1 MYLCAFFWLETKER
15 ADFVYNLNKDIMANL
30 EELTNKLY
38 AEGVEKGKAQA
49 AQIVADAKQK
59 AAEIVAKAEKQ
70 AADIEAKAA
79 AKAAE
84 LDKNTRSELKLY
96 AEQSVNAL
104 RTEVTNLICGQVVN
118 DSVKAATADKA
129 FMQSI
134 IAKMAESMVKD
145 GAVTIDAKDAEA
157 LKKYFAANAKAVL
170 DKGVKINEVKD
181 IKTDF
186 AIAPE
191 KGGYKLTFGDK
202 EFEAYFKNFLRD
214 QLIELL
220 F

>member
-1 MYLCAFFWLETKER
+1 
-15 ADFVYNLNKDIMANL
+15 MANL

-38 AEGVEKGKAQA
+38 TEGVEKGKAEAKQL
-49 AQIVADAKQK
+49 IADAEKK
-59 AAEIVAKAEKQ
+59 AAEIVANAERK

-104 RTEVTNLICGQVVN
+104 RTEVTNLICGQVVS

-134 IAKMAESMVKD
+134 IVKMAESMAKD
-145 GAVTIDAKDAEA
+145 GNVTIDAKDAEA
-157 LKKYFAANAKAVL
+157 LQKYFAANAKEAL
-170 DKGVKINEVKD
+170 NKGVKINEVKGL
-181 IKTDF
+181 KTDF
-186 AIAPE
+186 AIAPAN
-191 KGGYKLTFGDK
+191 GGYKLTFGDK
-202 EFEAYFKNFLRD
+202 EFEAYFKNFLRE
-214 QLIELL
+214 QLITLL

>member
-1 MYLCAFFWLETKER
+1 
-15 ADFVYNLNKDIMANL
+15 MANL

-38 AEGVEKGKAQA
+38 TEGVEKGKAEAKQL
-49 AQIVADAKQK
+49 IADAEKK
-59 AAEIVAKAEKQ
+59 AAEIVANAEKK

-104 RTEVTNLICGQVVN
+104 RTEVTNLICGQVVS

-134 IAKMAESMVKD
+134 IVKMAESMAKD
-145 GAVTIDAKDAEA
+145 GNVTIDAKDAEA
-157 LKKYFAANAKAVL
+157 LKKYFAANAKEAL
-170 DKGVKINEVKD
+170 NKGVKINEVKGL
-181 IKTDF
+181 KTDF
-186 AIAPE
+186 AIAPAN
-191 KGGYKLTFGDK
+191 GGYKLTFGDK
-202 EFEAYFKNFLRD
+202 EFEAYFKNFLRE
-214 QLIELL
+214 QLITLL

>member
-1 MYLCAFFWLETKER
+1 
-15 ADFVYNLNKDIMANL
+15 MANL

-38 AEGVEKGKAQA
+38 NEGVEKGKAQA
-49 AQIVADAKQK
+49 QELIAQAEQK
-59 AAEIVAKAEKQ
+59 AADIVAQAEKK

-104 RTEVTNLICGQVVN
+104 RTEVTNLICGKIVADN
-118 DSVKAATADKA
+118 VKAATADKA
-129 FMQSI
+129 FMQSVI
-134 IAKMAESMVKD
+134 LKMVESMAKE
-145 GAVTIDAKDAEA
+145 GIVTISTKDAEE
-157 LKKYFAANAKAVL
+157 LKKYFAANAKALL
-170 DKGVKINEVKD
+170 DKGVKIEEVKD

-191 KGGYKLTFGDK
+191 KGGYKLTFGDR
-202 EFEAYFKNFLRD
+202 EFVEYFKNFLRD

>member
-1 MYLCAFFWLETKER
+1 
-15 ADFVYNLNKDIMANL
+15 MANL

-38 AEGVEKGKAQA
+38 NEGVEKGKAQA
-49 AQIVADAKQK
+49 QELIAQAEQK
-59 AAEIVAKAEKQ
+59 AADIVAQAERK

-104 RTEVTNLICGQVVN
+104 RTEVTNLICGKIVADN
-118 DSVKAATADKA
+118 VKAATADKA
-129 FMQSI
+129 FMQSVI
-134 IAKMAESMVKD
+134 LKMVESMAKE
-145 GAVTIDAKDAEA
+145 GIVTISTKDAEE
-157 LKKYFAANAKAVL
+157 LKKYFAANAKALL
-170 DKGVKINEVKD
+170 DKGVKIEEVKD

-191 KGGYKLTFGDK
+191 KGGYKLTFGDR
-202 EFEAYFKNFLRD
+202 EFVEYFKNFLRD

>member
-1 MYLCAFFWLETKER
+1 
-15 ADFVYNLNKDIMANL
+15 MANL

-38 AEGVEKGKAQA
+38 NEGVEKGKAQA
-49 AQIVADAKQK
+49 QELIAQAEQK
-59 AAEIVAKAEKQ
+59 AADIVAQAEKK

-104 RTEVTNLICGQVVN
+104 RTEVTNLICGKIVADN
-118 DSVKAATADKA
+118 VKAATADKA
-129 FMQSI
+129 FMQSVI
-134 IAKMAESMVKD
+134 LKMVESMAKE
-145 GAVTIDAKDAEA
+145 GSVTISTKDAEE
-157 LKKYFAANAKAVL
+157 LKKYFAANAKALL
-170 DKGVKINEVKD
+170 DKGVKIEEVKD

-202 EFEAYFKNFLRD
+202 EFEAYFKNFLRE

>member
-1 MYLCAFFWLETKER
+1 
-15 ADFVYNLNKDIMANL
+15 MANL

-38 AEGVEKGKAQA
+38 NEGVEKGKAQA
-49 AQIVADAKQK
+49 QELIAQAEQK
-59 AAEIVAKAEKQ
+59 AADIVAQAEKK

-104 RTEVTNLICGQVVN
+104 RTEVTNLICGKIVADN
-118 DSVKAATADKA
+118 VKAATADKA
-129 FMQSI
+129 FMQSVI
-134 IAKMAESMVKD
+134 LKMVESMAKE
-145 GAVTIDAKDAEA
+145 GSVTISTKDAEE
-157 LKKYFAANAKAVL
+157 LKKYFAANAKALL
-170 DKGVKINEVKD
+170 DKGVKIEEVKD

-191 KGGYKLTFGDK
+191 KGGYKLTFGDR
-202 EFEAYFKNFLRD
+202 EFVEYFKNFLRD

>member
-1 MYLCAFFWLETKER
+1 
-15 ADFVYNLNKDIMANL
+15 MANL

-38 AEGVEKGKAQA
+38 TEGVEKGKAEAKQL
-49 AQIVADAKQK
+49 IADAEKK
-59 AAEIVAKAEKQ
+59 AAEIVANAERK

-104 RTEVTNLICGQVVN
+104 RTEVTNLICGQVVS

-134 IAKMAESMVKD
+134 IVKMAESMAKD
-145 GAVTIDAKDAEA
+145 GNVTIDAKDAEA
-157 LKKYFAANAKAVL
+157 LKKYFAANAKEAL
-170 DKGVKINEVKD
+170 NKGVKINEVKGL
-181 IKTDF
+181 KTDF
-186 AIAPE
+186 AIAPAN
-191 KGGYKLTFGDK
+191 GGYKLTFGDK

>member
-1 MYLCAFFWLETKER
+1 
-15 ADFVYNLNKDIMANL
+15 MANL

-38 AEGVEKGKAQA
+38 NEGVEKGKAQA
-49 AQIVADAKQK
+49 QELIAQAEQK
-59 AAEIVAKAEKQ
+59 AADIVAQAEKK

-79 AKAAE
+79 VKAAE

-104 RTEVTNLICGQVVN
+104 RTEVTNLICGKIVADN
-118 DSVKAATADKA
+118 VKAATADKA
-129 FMQSI
+129 FMQSVI
-134 IAKMAESMVKD
+134 LKMVESMAKE
-145 GAVTIDAKDAEA
+145 GSVTISTKDAEE
-157 LKKYFAANAKAVL
+157 LKKYFAANAKALL
-170 DKGVKINEVKD
+170 DKGVKIEEVKD

-202 EFEAYFKNFLRD
+202 EFEAYFKNFLRE
-214 QLIELL
+214 QLITLL

>member
-1 MYLCAFFWLETKER
+1 
-15 ADFVYNLNKDIMANL
+15 MANL

-38 AEGVEKGKAQA
+38 NEGVEKGKAQA
-49 AQIVADAKQK
+49 QELIAQAEQK
-59 AAEIVAKAEKQ
+59 AADIVAQAEKK

-104 RTEVTNLICGQVVN
+104 RTEVTNLICGKIVA

-134 IAKMAESMVKD
+134 ILKMAESMAKE
-145 GAVTIDAKDAEA
+145 GTVTISTKEAEE
-157 LKKYFAANAKAVL
+157 LKKYFAANAKALL
-170 DKGVKINEVKD
+170 DKGVKIEEVKD
-181 IKTDF
+181 LKTDF

-191 KGGYKLTFGDK
+191 KGGYKLTFGDR
-202 EFEAYFKNFLRD
+202 EFVEYFKNFLRD